1 MSVWCVCVCIPC
13 TRTMDEGTEDEKNR
27 SAKTTSGTKDRTRK
41 LVSKLYTSFISCFRH
56 RVNGVCVCRHSD
68 YLFFFHSLSSKLFDV
83 VLFLC
88 VWWWSIPL
96 CLQIYICVCLRGSN
110 SSTITPRAAQRR
122 REEKMKT
129 YKSHQ
134 IKFISCFFFVE
145 VIKSLLLLHII
156 SWACAWTSMMSG
168 EQRSLVLSIC
178 WWIFNKLSSA
188 LCGEQIT
195 IIIRWD
201 LFRIT
206 RYFFFHF

>member
-1 MSVWCVCVCIPC
+1 MACVCVGIQITYFFFILCLQSC
-13 TRTMDEGTEDEKNR
+13 ST
-27 SAKTTSGTKDRTRK
+27 
-41 LVSKLYTSFISCFRH
+41 LSFFCAFDDDPFH
-56 RVNGVCVCRHSD
+56 CVCR
-68 YLFFFHSLSSKLFDV
+68 YTYVFAYEA
-83 VLFLC
+83 
-88 VWWWSIPL
+88 
-96 CLQIYICVCLRGSN
+96 QIH
-110 SSTITPRAAQRR
+110 QRSHPVQL
-122 REEKMKT
+122 REEERRKWKHINHT
-129 YKSHQ
+129 KSNL
-134 IKFISCFFFVE
+134 FRVFFFVE